1 MNDTAPTCPP
11 RRPCRRALR
20 RCRACHRAQEE
31 GEDVREEPHVLE
43 QPPPHPMRKGQRPL
57 AVGHVRQPPL
67 HQMHRRHMRALRVT
81 GGTHPSSLAR
91 EGDEK
96 LVLATLAAHPREA
109 MRQHSALQVPGVR
122 PAPRTGAGRAPPR
135 SPPPA
140 AWPGCPSPPRPAPSP
155 PAASAGT
162 PTRAPP
168 PAPHLPHLARAHAPV
183 RLPRGSREPWETGE
197 LRPLASKL
205 LAPVGPHVPP
215 V

>member
-1 MNDTAPTCPP
+1 MPPCPP
-11 RRPCRRALR
+11 LLQSER
-20 RCRACHRAQEE
+20 RAQEE

-43 QPPPHPMRKGQRPL
+43 QHPPHPMRKGQRPL
-57 AVGHVRQPPL
+57 PVGHMRQHLL
-67 HQMHRRHMRALRVT
+67 HQVHCRHMRSLRVA

-109 MRQHSALQVPGVR
+109 VRQHSALQVPCLC

-135 SPPPA
+135 SPPSA
-140 AWPGCPSPPRPAPSP
+140 AWPGGPSPPRTAPSP

-168 PAPHLPHLARAHAPV
+168 PAPPLPHLSRAHAPV

-197 LRPLASKL
+197 LRPRASKQM
-205 LAPVGPHVPP
+205 APVGPHVPP